1 MLAGAEFF
9 VTPALNLKT
18 VEICKR
24 YSKAILPGVLTPT
37 EVMTAWDAG
46 ADMVKI
52 FPCGNM
58 GGPSYINALK
68 APLPQVLMVPT
79 GGVKLD
85 NTAEFFKAGASAVA
99 VGADICNTKAMA
111 EGRYDEIE
119 ALWKQAEEDL
129 KRFRIPH
136 AVQHCYFSD
145 YDHGYPEHH
154 ALWWTRHGKAWRIV
168 HEIRTAYS
176 EVDDKHPDECEW
188 KPITECPL
196 DLRLAMIAEFKNL
209 RQKVVEAA
217 EQAVP
222 TLDEAISSFRKIL
235 KG

>member
-1 MLAGAEFF
+1 MHKSQAVASILDVGIVPIVRADSAEKAIQAARAIYRGGVRALEVTMTVPGALRVLEKVADEIGGEVVLGAGTVLDPETARACMLAGAEFF

-24 YSKAILPGVLTPT
+24 YSKAVLPGVLTPT

-58 GGPSYINALK
+58 GGPSYIQALK

-119 ALWKQAEEDL
+119 KKARAFLAAVADYRQA
-129 KRFRIPH
+129 
-136 AVQHCYFSD
+136 AV
-145 YDHGYPEHH
+145 
-154 ALWWTRHGKAWRIV
+154 A
-168 HEIRTAYS
+168 
-176 EVDDKHPDECEW
+176 
-188 KPITECPL
+188 
-196 DLRLAMIAEFKNL
+196 
-209 RQKVVEAA
+209 
-217 EQAVP
+217 
-222 TLDEAISSFRKIL
+222 
-235 KG
+235 